1 MMWKIVVLLLIVLN
15 AAVGIRNPDPSLSNL
30 SIIIFLAASAGLF
43 LKVVKFL
50 KSGR

>member
-15 AAVGIRNPDPSLSNL
+15 AAVGIRNPDPSFSNL

-43 LKVVKFL
+43 LQIVKFF